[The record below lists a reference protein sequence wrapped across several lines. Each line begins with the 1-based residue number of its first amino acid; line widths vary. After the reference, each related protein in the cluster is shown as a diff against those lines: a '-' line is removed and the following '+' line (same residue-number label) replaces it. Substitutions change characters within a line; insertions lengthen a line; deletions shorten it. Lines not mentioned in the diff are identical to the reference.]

1 MIMTSRRHFLAAGGG
16 LAAIGLLGSGCAATA
31 GSAAP
36 GEPGADS
43 LVDPDWALPEKVPA
57 GTELAIGDPATQV
70 ALKLS
75 GQINKLPFTV
85 KWANLSGGPETSE
98 AFRAK
103 ALDVGSVAD
112 IPGINAHW
120 NNLETKF
127 VAAKYRKDPIG
138 HPTYQLGITPGVTV
152 KTLADLRGKKIA
164 FSPTQAQ
171 GALIIRVLAKA
182 RLDRKDVTLVEIP
195 STDDVYP
202 NALGSH
208 QVDVA
213 PIGGT
218 AIKRYLAQYGKDGG
232 TAIKHGLRDDPG
244 HLYVRAELLQ
254 DKATAAAIAAYVRH
268 WAVAQQWIID
278 HPKEWVAG
286 YYVDNQRLSAADGA
300 YLIKAAGDFDI
311 PGDWTSA
318 IERTQQTVDL
328 LAAFTGRDK
337 YDAHVLFDKR
347 FAPLAAQALGQGDRS

>member
-1 MIMTSRRHFLAAGGG
+1 MSSRRHFLAAGGG
-16 LAAIGLLGSGCAATA
+16 LAALGLLGSGCAATA

-36 GEPGADS
+36 GAKT
-43 LVDPDWALPEKVPA
+43 LVDPPWALPSEVPD
-57 GTELAIGDPATQV
+57 GTTLAIGDPATQV

-75 GQINKLPFTV
+75 GQIDKLPFTV

-127 VAAKYRKDPIG
+127 VAAKYRKDPVG
-138 HPTYQLGITPGVTV
+138 HPVYQLGIAPGVKVRQLT
-152 KTLADLRGKKIA
+152 DLRGKKIA

-182 RLDRKDVTLVEIP
+182 GLDRKDVTLVEIP

-218 AIKRYLAQYGKDGG
+218 AVKRYLGQYGKDGG
-232 TAIKHGLRDDPG
+232 TTVKHGLRDDPG

-254 DKATAAAIAAYVRH
+254 DKAKAAAIAEYVRH

-286 YYVDNQRLSAADGA
+286 YYVDDQRLSAADGQ

-311 PGDWTSA
+311 PSDWTSA
-318 IERTQQTVDL
+318 IDRTQETIDL
-328 LAAFTGRDK
+328 LADFTGRDS
-337 YDAHVLFDKR
+337 YDANLLFDKR
-347 FAPLAAQALGQGDRS
+347 FASVGADALQNGVRS

>member
-1 MIMTSRRHFLAAGGG
+1 MIMSTRRRFLSAGAGVTA
-16 LAAIGLLGSGCAATA
+16 LGLLGSGCAATA

-36 GEPGADS
+36 GADS
-43 LVDPDWALPEKVPA
+43 LVDPDWALPAEVPA
-57 GTELAIGDPATQV
+57 GTTLAIGDPATQV

-75 GQINKLPFTV
+75 GQIDQLPFTV

-103 ALDVGSVAD
+103 ALDLGSVAD
-112 IPGINAHW
+112 MPGINAHW

-127 VAAKYRKDPIG
+127 VAAKYRKDPAG
-138 HPTYQLGITPGVTV
+138 HPTYQLGIAPGVKV
-152 KTLADLRGKKIA
+152 KTLADLKGKKIA

-182 RLDRKDVTLVEIP
+182 GLDRKDVTLVEIP

-218 AIKRYLAQYGKDGG
+218 AIKRYLAQYGDDGG
-232 TAIKHGLRDDPG
+232 SAIKHGLRDDPG
-244 HLYVRAELLQ
+244 HLYARAELLQ
-254 DKATAAAIAAYVRH
+254 DKAKSAAIAAYVRH

-278 HPKEWVAG
+278 HPEDWVRS
-286 YYVDNQRLSAADGA
+286 YYVEDQRLSAADGK

-311 PGDWTSA
+311 PADWTAA
-318 IERTQQTVDL
+318 IKRTQETIDL
-328 LAAFTGRDK
+328 LADFTGRDA
-337 YDAHVLFDKR
+337 YDATVLFDKR
-347 FAPLAAQALGQGDRS
+347 FASVAAGALTEGTRS